1 MNSYIVKILIFVL
14 GLFIL
19 ITVGSQVVLSFK
31 DDYDIETA
39 VSYVAVD
46 RVSFDVVFLRNE
58 PVVTV
63 SSKGVISY
71 PYPDGSKFSKTFFC
85 SMPDK
90 YPSPNIAYISG
101 PSPEIIRVLTMDSS
115 KLLISVW

>member
-31 DDYDIETA
+31 GDYNVETA

-46 RVSFDVVFLRNE
+46 RVSFDAVFLRN
-58 PVVTV
+58 
-63 SSKGVISY
+63 
-71 PYPDGSKFSKTFFC
+71 
-85 SMPDK
+85 
-90 YPSPNIAYISG
+90 
-101 PSPEIIRVLTMDSS
+101 
-115 KLLISVW
+115 